1 MKDVREDILAR
12 LLVVVAG
19 VPNIKTA
26 LRNNVDIQEELL
38 PAVSVFDGDEETG
51 GAEDRSARPA
61 GRPYVARMMP
71 EIVVSEKHDG
81 AGSELSAFRREI
93 ISRVLGDATLIA
105 HVGGNG
111 AIRYIGCQTDFGW
124 IRSQLNAMNVQF
136 MFQYSLKIEEL

>member
-1 MKDVREDILAR
+1 VTDVREDILAR
-12 LLVVVAG
+12 LLVVVAS

-38 PAVSVFDGDEETG
+38 PAVSVFDGDEETN

-71 EIVVSEKHDG
+71 EIVVSERHG
-81 AGSELSAFRREI
+81 TGSELGTFRREI

-105 HVGGNG
+105 QVGGNG

-136 MFQYSLKIEEL
+136 VFQYSLKIEEL